1 MEGQQVINFDT
12 GELQDELDYKV
23 KTAIKRY
30 KMFEP
35 KEGYYLAFSGGKDS
49 IVIKALADM
58 AGVKYDAHYNITT
71 VDPPELLRFI
81 KKYHVDVKREKPSMT
96 MWELIPYK
104 LMPPTRIVRY
114 CCSVLKEGG
123 GKDRFVI
130 TGIRWA
136 ESIRRKN
143 NREMIEFD
151 RYGSQS
157 KQTKKYR
164 KLFLMNDNEGKRR
177 MIESCA
183 IKGKHILNPIIDWTN
198 NDIWNFIHK
207 YDIPYCKLYDQ
218 GFERLGCIGC
228 PMAGEK
234 GMMKEFKRWPHY
246 KKMYLKAFNNMLKE
260 REKRGLETN
269 WKSAEEVMNWWI
281 HNQ

>member
-1 MEGQQVINFDT
+1 
-12 GELQDELDYKV
+12 
-23 KTAIKRY
+23 
-30 KMFEP
+30 
-35 KEGYYLAFSGGKDS
+35 
-49 IVIKALADM
+49 
-58 AGVKYDAHYNITT
+58 
-71 VDPPELLRFI
+71 
-81 KKYHVDVKREKPSMT
+81 
-96 MWELIPYK
+96 
-104 LMPPTRIVRY
+104 
-114 CCSVLKEGG
+114 
-123 GKDRFVI
+123 
-130 TGIRWA
+130 
-136 ESIRRKN
+136 
-143 NREMIEFD
+143 MIEFD